1 MAQQLVQ
8 TQQQKQVQ
16 QQRLTQQQYMML
28 RMLEM
33 PLNELEESV
42 NAELDDNPALETT
55 DTDEELSEN
64 ESDDADMLNDAEQDN
79 EESEERNEAI
89 DEALETMASDD
100 EMPVPVVS
108 KDADFEEYLYGD
120 TVSFYDKLKEQMAME
135 ELTPQQAAIME
146 YMIGSLD
153 DDGLLRKSLDTLADE
168 LAIYQGIDVTPQAL
182 EEVLAKIQT
191 FDPAGVGARNLQECL
206 LLQIERRPEGK
217 LRDLMERVITHYYNE
232 FTHKHWDKIQQEL
245 QLNDM
250 QIEALKTEIVRL
262 NPKPGAALGETQGR
276 STQQIT
282 PDFVVDVQ
290 DDGTITFTLNQ
301 GRLPDLTV
309 APSFV
314 EMVKKYRNNRQQLN
328 RQEKEAMLYAKDKVD
343 RAQNFIAAVKQRQQ
357 TLIATMQAI
366 IKWQHTFFLDGD
378 ESELRPMT
386 LKDISGVTG
395 TAISTVSRVASIKY
409 VQTKWGIFPLKFF
422 FNDGYDTGEG
432 EETSTRKIRIA
443 LKELVDSEDKKHPLS
458 DDALAMRMKELGFP
472 VARRTVVKYR
482 HQLDIPMARMR
493 KK

>member
-1 MAQQLVQ
+1 MG
-8 TQQQKQVQ
+8 
-16 QQRLTQQQYMML
+16 
-28 RMLEM
+28 
-33 PLNELEESV
+33 
-42 NAELDDNPALETT
+42 ETKGR
-55 DTDEELSEN
+55 S
-64 ESDDADMLNDAEQDN
+64 
-79 EESEERNEAI
+79 
-89 DEALETMASDD
+89 
-100 EMPVPVVS
+100 
-108 KDADFEEYLYGD
+108 
-120 TVSFYDKLKEQMAME
+120 KEQ
-135 ELTPQQAAIME
+135 
-146 YMIGSLD
+146 
-153 DDGLLRKSLDTLADE
+153 
-168 LAIYQGIDVTPQAL
+168 
-182 EEVLAKIQT
+182 
-191 FDPAGVGARNLQECL
+191 
-206 LLQIERRPEGK
+206 
-217 LRDLMERVITHYYNE
+217 ITN
-232 FTHKHWDKIQQEL
+232 
-245 QLNDM
+245 N
-250 QIEALKTEIVRL
+250 
-262 NPKPGAALGETQGR
+262 
-276 STQQIT
+276 
-282 PDFVVDVQ
+282 FVVDVQ

-366 IKWQHTFFLDGD
+366 IKWQRTFFLDGD

-395 TAISTVSRVASIKY
+395 TAISTVSRVANIKY